1 VKIFPNPASQFITI
15 QLNETYLSEKIEN
28 IKIID
33 NLGKILMDL
42 NIDNFKSTIQLP
54 ISNLS
59 IGAYLLVVQS
69 GEKLSIQQFIKK

>member
-1 VKIFPNPASQFITI
+1 
-15 QLNETYLSEKIEN
+15 
-28 IKIID
+28 
-33 NLGKILMDL
+33 MDL